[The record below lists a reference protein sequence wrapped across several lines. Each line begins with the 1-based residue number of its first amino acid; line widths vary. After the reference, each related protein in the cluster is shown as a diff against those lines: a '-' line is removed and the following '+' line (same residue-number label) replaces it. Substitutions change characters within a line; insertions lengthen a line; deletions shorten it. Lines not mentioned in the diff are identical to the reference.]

1 MGTLI
6 TQAGEKS
13 GALSTASFALGQG
26 KDIFCISPHELYS
39 DTYSGV
45 TGLIRDGAIPV
56 FDARDVLNEY
66 YSVYAHKLN
75 HNSLILRQKSREG
88 IFSENAK
95 KPVKASKQSAP
106 EKEVQPKQ
114 PQENVNN
121 SGSIPKVKVINT
133 DGMSEEK
140 KKIIEFVSGSG
151 AVHFDDI
158 ASFADWSEDV
168 ETMLTDLELDGYIK
182 SLSGNRY
189 TI

>member
-1 MGTLI
+1 M
-6 TQAGEKS
+6 
-13 GALSTASFALGQG
+13 
-26 KDIFCISPHELYS
+26 
-39 DTYSGV
+39 
-45 TGLIRDGAIPV
+45 
-56 FDARDVLNEY
+56 
-66 YSVYAHKLN
+66 
-75 HNSLILRQKSREG
+75 
-88 IFSENAK
+88 
-95 KPVKASKQSAP
+95 
-106 EKEVQPKQ
+106 
-114 PQENVNN
+114 NN